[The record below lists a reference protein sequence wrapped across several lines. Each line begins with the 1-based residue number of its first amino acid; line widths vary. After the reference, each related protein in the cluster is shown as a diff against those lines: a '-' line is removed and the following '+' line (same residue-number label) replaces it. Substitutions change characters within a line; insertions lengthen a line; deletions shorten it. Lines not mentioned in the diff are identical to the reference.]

1 MQDTLTPSFQKLK
14 VLTKKNLVAVKHEIK
29 YKELKDQPD
38 YLTPEQWHQE
48 LKEKKEDIF
57 LLDMRN
63 HYEYTL
69 GHFVNAIKMN
79 VDTFRDGVELL
90 DELVENRPKDKD
102 IYMYCTGGIR
112 CSVVGPYLK
121 NKGFEHVKMLKG
133 GISAYGKYIKEEP
146 ENSLFKGKNYVF
158 DDRRTE
164 SITNDVLGKCYKC
177 GSVSDH
183 IINYKIKY
191 VQLPLP
197 ECD

>member
-1 MQDTLTPSFQKLK
+1 
-14 VLTKKNLVAVKHEIK
+14 
-29 YKELKDQPD
+29 
-38 YLTPEQWHQE
+38 
-48 LKEKKEDIF
+48 
-57 LLDMRN
+57 
-63 HYEYTL
+63 
-69 GHFVNAIKMN
+69 MN

-121 NKGFEHVKMLKG
+121 NKGFEHVKMVKRITSIKMEEMKTKEIQLKG

-164 SITNDVLGKCYKC
+164 SITNDVLGRCYKC

-183 IINYKIKY
+183 IINCKNNLCHLLFIQCDHCKSKIKSSTCSSHCQDVIEGKEEY
-191 VQLPLP
+191 KYDYDYHKQVHGVL
-197 ECD
+197 